1 MQVNEDSMHDAFH
14 AVLDGND
21 SDNDEALDTTWLPSD
36 CKVNENEKIKTKG
49 KAGSGDLGTGAL
61 LTDVDGGYYAKNG
74 ASVQISGFKR
84 HMKA

>member
-1 MQVNEDSMHDAFH
+1 MHDAFH

-61 LTDVDGGYYAKNG
+61 LTDVDGGYYAKKWRISANLRFQ
-74 ASVQISGFKR
+74 ASYEGLK
-84 HMKA
+84 